1 VVWGSVLITTGALW
15 LLSLAGVVIVWSLL
29 LPIALIAIGVLVLA
43 FGRRPIA
50 DALVGLG
57 IAVAIVALLVPGA
70 PQPSIVSAG
79 DRVYTPDTLADL
91 ESSYDLGAGT
101 ATLDL
106 RALELTAHTTEVA
119 VNVGFGELIVIVPED
134 VELTGRARVAF
145 GEVEV
150 DGRTQAGVGPSLP
163 LGGAAVGDG
172 PTLDL
177 ELQVAFGRIEV
188 TRPEVAR

>member
-1 VVWGSVLITTGALW
+1 VIWGSVLITIGALW
-15 LLSLAGVVIVWSLL
+15 LLSLAGVTIAWALL

-43 FGRRPIA
+43 LGRRPIA

-57 IAVAIVALLVPGA
+57 IAVAIVALVVPGA
-70 PQPSIVSAG
+70 PQPSIISAG
-79 DRVYTPDTLADL
+79 DRVYTPDTMTDLA
-91 ESSYDLGAGT
+91 SSYDLGGGT

-106 RALELTAHTTEVA
+106 RALEVTGDTTEVA
-119 VNVGFGELIVIVPED
+119 VNVGFGELVVIVPED

-150 DGRTQAGVGPSLP
+150 DGRTQSGVGPSLP
-163 LGGAAVGDG
+163 LGAATAGDG

-188 TRPEVAR
+188 TRPEVGR